1 MKVVLNR
8 KHGEFN
14 VSQKGYKYLIEKKGW
29 KFEPLPQADEDF
41 DEINCDLFI
50 IDGEYEFVE
59 PNLNLPQFR
68 SNPDLVEMVEKLG
81 AKANGDGADLRVI
94 DVPIDKVLHPV
105 VLNSYGFE
113 YVVDFKNLWSD
124 GEELETLEMVDN
136 E

>member
-41 DEINCDLFI
+41 DEINCELFI

-59 PNLNLPQFR
+59 PDLASMQLR
-68 SNPDLVEMVEKLG
+68 INPDLVSMVDELG
-81 AKANGDGADLRVI
+81 KDANGAGADLRVVEI
-94 DVPIDKVLHPV
+94 PDDKLTQPV
-105 VLNSYGFE
+105 ILNSYGFE
-113 YVVDFKNLWSD
+113 YIVNVEFLLPGADFERMNT
-124 GEELETLEMVDN
+124 E
-136 E
+136 

>member
-1 MKVVLNR
+1 
-8 KHGEFN
+8 
-14 VSQKGYKYLIEKKGW
+14 
-29 KFEPLPQADEDF
+29 
-41 DEINCDLFI
+41 
-50 IDGEYEFVE
+50 
-59 PNLNLPQFR
+59 
-68 SNPDLVEMVEKLG
+68 MVEKLG

-113 YVVDFKNLWSD
+113 YVVDFKNLWPD